1 MKKFYFLFLLTLL
14 PLMTS
19 AAGQVEIEG
28 IWYVLESNT
37 KTASVVSNPNGKY
50 SGFIDIPESVTYG
63 EVTYSVTSIDRGAF
77 YACSSLTSI
86 NIPNSVTSIGTQAF
100 DNCSSLTSIT
110 IPNSLTSIGSNAF
123 NNCSGLT
130 LIIVDANNPKYD
142 SRGNCNTIIETAT
155 NTLISGCLKTVIP
168 NSVTSIG
175 RSAFYGCSVL
185 SSITIPNSVTSIGKS
200 AFSGCS
206 GLTSVIVKRET
217 PVDITSDVFTNR
229 ANATLYVPQGCIA
242 AYKAADYW
250 KEFKEIKEIQEGNIV
265 FADANVKAFCVAN
278 WDKDNDGELSMEE
291 AAAVTDLGNVFWPY
305 GTIRSFDELKY
316 FTGLTS
322 IGEWA
327 FFLCSGLTSV
337 TIPNSVTSIGSNA
350 FNNCSSLTS
359 IEIPNS
365 VTSIGE
371 RAFAGCSAFSSVTIP
386 NNVTSIGEGAF
397 SGCSGLTSIIVE
409 SGNTKY
415 DSRDNCNAIIETAS
429 NTLTAG
435 CKNTVIPN
443 SVTSIS
449 ELAFSGCS
457 GLTSIEI
464 SNIVTSIGISAF
476 FGCTGLTSITI
487 PNSVT
492 SIGTRAFSGCSG
504 LISINVAANN
514 PKYDSRDNCNALI
527 ETATNTLIA
536 GCKKTVIPNS
546 VTNIGERAFFGCTGL
561 TSIEIPQ
568 GVTSIGEWAFY
579 HCAGLTS
586 VTIPNG
592 VTSIGMEA
600 FSLCESLTSVTI
612 PNSVTCIGDY
622 AFTRC
627 SDLTSVTIPN
637 SVTSISEGAFI
648 SCIGLTSVVVKR
660 KTPVDITSDV
670 FTNRGNATLY
680 VPQGC
685 IAAYKAADYWKEFKE
700 IKEIQEV
707 LTLKGEGTFDNPYL
721 IGTAEE
727 LKEFNDML
735 ASNDGL
741 CAKLIADIVLNAN
754 VLDANY
760 NLNGDGSQFE
770 QWTPHGNDKGYFNGA
785 GHTISG
791 LYINNSKEYQALF
804 ESASRIDSLGVVD
817 SYIKAYRHAG
827 GLCSWLRNGT
837 NNGGKISS
845 CYFDGVVI
853 ATEDKAGGISAH
865 MGNGYEGG
873 LANSIEN
880 CYNKGHINGKNHV
893 GGICGSAYSLTS
905 SNSDF
910 IENCYNIGIVSAEW
924 TDCGDICGYADNA
937 QGTKVSAAARK
948 CYSLSGACTKK
959 GEGYTGIIKSL
970 NEFNDGSVCSLL
982 NNGGGHFHQ
991 SVGVDDYPILWRK
1004 TNDNINDNIG
1014 TVAEVVDLGLSVKWA
1029 SWNVGAD
1036 KPEGLGNL
1044 YAWGELEPK
1053 TDYSTSTYKF
1063 YSNGYTKYGSV
1074 DNKYQLDSEDDVA
1087 KQKWGDKWRI
1097 PTIEEQKELKEKC
1110 TFTKTEL
1117 NGVPVTKVTGPN
1129 GNFIYFPYPGNFTG
1143 QTLYFKNDVG
1153 SYWSSDLES
1162 DSYAKDLDFLSG
1174 MPDLNG
1180 DSRYHGQS
1188 IRPVYAE
1195 ATTSKDDFGTVADVV
1210 DLGLSVKWAS
1220 WNLGASEIGDYGKL
1234 YGAGDPTGLNISTN
1248 AEEYYF
1254 KDGESICGTEYD
1266 LAHVKWGGNWRMPTF
1281 EELKELKEK
1290 CTWEANVT
1298 INGVLGSV
1306 ATGPNGNSIFIPYAG
1321 SRHEH
1326 EIYDK
1331 DYRGSLYSGN
1341 MGSPSYASGYMDLD
1355 ILNDGRFQMDGCRNW
1370 VGQSIRP
1377 VYIQTITPVDEN
1389 DGVDYGNG
1397 DINEDTG
1404 LNSNVIGNIYYN
1416 IGDDKGEYSSTEGCI
1431 TLRKATS
1438 DSDMNDLVGKDI
1450 FGEDFK
1456 KGFTGIVFMVQA
1468 GQGTIKV
1475 NAESVGNMTLKVKIG
1490 SNAPMTFELEG
1501 KMKASIPYSVTKPTY
1516 VYIYGGETS
1525 TANAGG
1531 LRAVSSDNALK
1542 IYGIE
1547 WSDEVTS
1554 IKSINRDVETKDVIY
1569 NLNGQRMRTPTKGI
1583 NIINGKKVMVK

>member
-19 AAGQVEIEG
+19 AAGQVEIDG
-28 IWYVLESNT
+28 IWYVLDSISDT
-37 KTASVVSNPNGKY
+37 KTASVASNPSGKY
-50 SGFIDIPESVTYG
+50 SGSIDIPESVTYG
-63 EVTYSVTSIDRGAF
+63 EVTYSVTSIGDDAF
-77 YACSSLTSI
+77 YYCPGLISVT
-86 NIPNSVTSIGTQAF
+86 IPNSVTSIGRWAF
-100 DNCSSLTSIT
+100 CVCGSLTSIT
-110 IPNSLTSIGSNAF
+110 IPNSVTTIGNAAF
-123 NNCSGLT
+123 CGCSGLT
-130 LIIVDANNPKYD
+130 
-142 SRGNCNTIIETAT
+142 
-155 NTLISGCLKTVIP
+155 
-168 NSVTSIG
+168 
-175 RSAFYGCSVL
+175 
-185 SSITIPNSVTSIGKS
+185 SITIPNSVTSIGIQ
-200 AFSGCS
+200 AFQS
-206 GLTSVIVKRET
+206 
-217 PVDITSDVFTNR
+217 
-229 ANATLYVPQGCIA
+229 
-242 AYKAADYW
+242 
-250 KEFKEIKEIQEGNIV
+250 
-265 FADANVKAFCVAN
+265 
-278 WDKDNDGELSMEE
+278 
-291 AAAVTDLGNVFWPY
+291 
-305 GTIRSFDELKY
+305 
-316 FTGLTS
+316 
-322 IGEWA
+322 
-327 FFLCSGLTSV
+327 CSGLTSV

-350 FNNCSSLTS
+350 FDY
-359 IEIPNS
+359 
-365 VTSIGE
+365 
-371 RAFAGCSAFSSVTIP
+371 
-386 NNVTSIGEGAF
+386 
-397 SGCSGLTSIIVE
+397 CSGLTSIIVDA
-409 SGNTKY
+409 NNLKY
-415 DSRDNCNAIIETAS
+415 DSRDNCNAIIEKRT
-429 NTLTAG
+429 TELIWG

-443 SVTSIS
+443 SVTSIGHT
-449 ELAFSGCS
+449 AFSK
-457 GLTSIEI
+457 
-464 SNIVTSIGISAF
+464 
-476 FGCTGLTSITI
+476 CTGLTSITI
-487 PNSVT
+487 PSSVT
-492 SIGTRAFSGCSG
+492 SIDGGAFFGCSS
-504 LISINVAANN
+504 LTSINVDANN

-536 GCKKTVIPNS
+536 GCKNTV
-546 VTNIGERAFFGCTGL
+546 
-561 TSIEIPQ
+561 
-568 GVTSIGEWAFY
+568 
-579 HCAGLTS
+579 
-586 VTIPNG
+586 IPNG
-592 VTSIGMEA
+592 VTSIFILA
-600 FSLCESLTSVTI
+600 FY
-612 PNSVTCIGDY
+612 G
-622 AFTRC
+622 C
-627 SDLTSVTIPN
+627 SGLISIEIPN
-637 SVTSISEGAFI
+637 SVTSIGSLAFSNCSSLTSIEIPNNVTSLGSGAFEDC
-648 SCIGLTSVVVKR
+648 SGLTSVVVKR
-660 KTPVDITSDV
+660 ETPVDITSDV
-670 FTNRGNATLY
+670 FTNRANATLY

-837 NNGGKISS
+837 NTGGKISS

-982 NNGGGHFHQ
+982 NNGGGQFHQ

-1004 TNDNINDNIG
+1004 TNDNTNDNIG
-1014 TVAEVVDLGLSVKWA
+1014 TVADVVDLGLSVKWA

-1097 PTIEEQKELKEKC
+1097 PTIEELKELKEKC

-1143 QTLYFKNDVG
+1143 TTLYFENSIG

-1162 DSYAKDLDFLSG
+1162 DSYAKDLDFLGG

-1220 WNLGASEIGDYGKL
+1220 WNVGADKPEGLGNLYAWGELEPKTDYSTSTYKFYSNGYTKYGSVDNKYQLDSEDDVAKQ
-1234 YGAGDPTGLNISTN
+1234 
-1248 AEEYYF
+1248 
-1254 KDGESICGTEYD
+1254 
-1266 LAHVKWGGNWRMPTF
+1266 KWGDKWRIPTI

-1290 CTWEANVT
+1290 CTFTKTEL
-1298 INGVLGSV
+1298 NGVPV
-1306 ATGPNGNSIFIPYAG
+1306 TKVTGPNGNFIYFPYPGNFTGTTLYFENSIG
-1321 SRHEH
+1321 SYWSSDLES
-1326 EIYDK
+1326 D
-1331 DYRGSLYSGN
+1331 
-1341 MGSPSYASGYMDLD
+1341 SYAKDLD
-1355 ILNDGRFQMDGCRNW
+1355 FLGGMPDLNGDSRYH
-1370 VGQSIRP
+1370 GQSIRP
-1377 VYIQTITPVDEN
+1377 VYAEATTSKDDFGTVADVVDLGLSVKWASWNVGASKIADYGGLYGAGDPTGERTNYSIEGYHRVPGECISGSEYDLATVKWGEGWRMPTIDELKELREKCTWESNVIIDGVKGVRGTGPNGNQIFIPCAGTRQGSVNVDKDRVASIWSGNVGSDYPDGYEDLDLYFSGTISINGNRCYIGQSIRPVYVQTITPVDEN

-1531 LRAVSSDNALK
+1531 LRAASSDNALK

>member
-19 AAGQVEIEG
+19 AAGQVEIDG
-28 IWYVLESNT
+28 IWYVLDSISDT
-37 KTASVVSNPNGKY
+37 KTASVASNPNGKY
-50 SGFIDIPESVTYG
+50 SGSIDIPKSVTYG
-63 EVTYSVTSIDRGAF
+63 EVTYSVTSID
-77 YACSSLTSI
+77 
-86 NIPNSVTSIGTQAF
+86 NSAF
-100 DNCSSLTSIT
+100 DHCF
-110 IPNSLTSIGSNAF
+110 GFA
-123 NNCSGLT
+123 
-130 LIIVDANNPKYD
+130 
-142 SRGNCNTIIETAT
+142 
-155 NTLISGCLKTVIP
+155 
-168 NSVTSIG
+168 
-175 RSAFYGCSVL
+175 
-185 SSITIPNSVTSIGKS
+185 SITIPNSVTSIGEGS
-200 AFSGCS
+200 FDGCS
-206 GLTSVIVKRET
+206 GLTSVVVKRET
-217 PVDITSDVFTNR
+217 PVNITSNVFTNR
-229 ANATLYVPQGCIA
+229 DNTTLYVPQGCIA

-265 FADANVKAFCVAN
+265 FADANAKAICVAN
-278 WDKDNDGELSMEE
+278 WDTNSDGELSYAE
-291 AAAVTDLGNVFWPY
+291 AAAVRDLGKAFKENK
-305 GTIRSFDELKY
+305 TITSFDELSY
-316 FTGLTS
+316 FTGVTTIGNAAFFECSGLTSINIPNSVTSIGIQAFSGCSSLASITIPSSLTSIGSNAFDDCTGLTS
-322 IGEWA
+322 IIVDANNPKYDSRDNCNAIIEKRTNKLIWGCNNSVIPNSVTSIRYRA
-327 FFLCSGLTSV
+327 FANCSGLTSV
-337 TIPNSVTSIGSNA
+337 TIPNSVTSIGS
-350 FNNCSSLTS
+350 
-359 IEIPNS
+359 
-365 VTSIGE
+365 
-371 RAFAGCSAFSSVTIP
+371 SAFLS
-386 NNVTSIGEGAF
+386 
-397 SGCSGLTSIIVE
+397 
-409 SGNTKY
+409 
-415 DSRDNCNAIIETAS
+415 CN
-429 NTLTAG
+429 
-435 CKNTVIPN
+435 
-443 SVTSIS
+443 
-449 ELAFSGCS
+449 
-457 GLTSIEI
+457 
-464 SNIVTSIGISAF
+464 
-476 FGCTGLTSITI
+476 
-487 PNSVT
+487 
-492 SIGTRAFSGCSG
+492 
-504 LISINVAANN
+504 
-514 PKYDSRDNCNALI
+514 
-527 ETATNTLIA
+527 
-536 GCKKTVIPNS
+536 
-546 VTNIGERAFFGCTGL
+546 
-561 TSIEIPQ
+561 
-568 GVTSIGEWAFY
+568 
-579 HCAGLTS
+579 
-586 VTIPNG
+586 
-592 VTSIGMEA
+592 
-600 FSLCESLTSVTI
+600 SLTSVI
-612 PNSVTCIGDY
+612 
-622 AFTRC
+622 
-627 SDLTSVTIPN
+627 
-637 SVTSISEGAFI
+637 
-648 SCIGLTSVVVKR
+648 VKR
-660 KTPVDITSDV
+660 ETPVDITSDV

-735 ASNDGL
+735 ASNNGL

-804 ESASRIDSLGVVD
+804 ESASRIDSLGLVD

-837 NNGGKISS
+837 NTGGKISS

-948 CYSLSGACTKK
+948 CYSLSGVCTKK

-982 NNGGGHFHQ
+982 NNGGGQFHQ

-1097 PTIEEQKELKEKC
+1097 PTIEELKELKEKC

-1143 QTLYFKNDVG
+1143 TTLYFENSIG

-1188 IRPVYAE
+1188 IRPVYIE
-1195 ATTSKDDFGTVADVV
+1195 QTNDNIGTVPDII
-1210 DLGLSVKWAS
+1210 DLGLSSGTLWAS
-1220 WNLGASEIGDYGKL
+1220 WNLGASSPEE
-1234 YGAGDPTGLNISTN
+1234 YGAYFAWGETTPKNNYVWST
-1248 AEEYYF
+1248 YKF
-1254 KDGESICGTEYD
+1254 GESSNFTKYNTTDGLTELQLED
-1266 LAHVKWGGNWRMPTF
+1266 DAANVILGKDWRMPTHQ
-1281 EELKELKEK
+1281 EELELVNE
-1290 CTWEANVT
+1290 CTWESVEL
-1298 INGVLGSV
+1298 NGISGYKV
-1306 ATGPNGNSIFIPYAG
+1306 TGPNGNSIFLPRGGLYDGTDYDCDGTAISNANTCGWYWSSTLNSVGSAYAQG
-1321 SRHEH
+1321 LCFFPSLLANVGDHE
-1326 EIYDK
+1326 
-1331 DYRGSLYSGN
+1331 RC
-1341 MGSPSYASGYMDLD
+1341 
-1355 ILNDGRFQMDGCRNW
+1355 DGHN
-1370 VGQSIRP
+1370 IRP
-1377 VYIQTITPVDEN
+1377 VYIRSLTPVDEN

-1531 LRAVSSDNALK
+1531 LRAASSDNALK

-1569 NLNGQRMRTPTKGI
+1569 NLNGQRMRTPRKGI

>member
-19 AAGQVEIEG
+19 AAGQVEIDG
-28 IWYVLESNT
+28 IWYVLDSISDT
-37 KTASVVSNPNGKY
+37 KTASVASNPSGKY
-50 SGFIDIPESVTYG
+50 SGSIDIPESVTYG
-63 EVTYSVTSIDRGAF
+63 EVTYSVTSIGDDAF
-77 YACSSLTSI
+77 YYCPGLISVT
-86 NIPNSVTSIGTQAF
+86 IPNSVTSIGRWAF
-100 DNCSSLTSIT
+100 CVCGSLTSIT
-110 IPNSLTSIGSNAF
+110 IPNSVTTIGNAAF
-123 NNCSGLT
+123 CGCSGLT
-130 LIIVDANNPKYD
+130 
-142 SRGNCNTIIETAT
+142 
-155 NTLISGCLKTVIP
+155 
-168 NSVTSIG
+168 
-175 RSAFYGCSVL
+175 
-185 SSITIPNSVTSIGKS
+185 SITIPNSVTSIGIQ
-200 AFSGCS
+200 AFQS
-206 GLTSVIVKRET
+206 
-217 PVDITSDVFTNR
+217 
-229 ANATLYVPQGCIA
+229 
-242 AYKAADYW
+242 
-250 KEFKEIKEIQEGNIV
+250 
-265 FADANVKAFCVAN
+265 
-278 WDKDNDGELSMEE
+278 
-291 AAAVTDLGNVFWPY
+291 
-305 GTIRSFDELKY
+305 
-316 FTGLTS
+316 
-322 IGEWA
+322 
-327 FFLCSGLTSV
+327 CSGLTSV

-350 FNNCSSLTS
+350 FDY
-359 IEIPNS
+359 
-365 VTSIGE
+365 
-371 RAFAGCSAFSSVTIP
+371 
-386 NNVTSIGEGAF
+386 
-397 SGCSGLTSIIVE
+397 CSGLTSIIVDA
-409 SGNTKY
+409 NNLKY
-415 DSRDNCNAIIETAS
+415 DSRDNCNAIIEKRT
-429 NTLTAG
+429 TELIWG

-443 SVTSIS
+443 SVTSIGHT
-449 ELAFSGCS
+449 AFSK
-457 GLTSIEI
+457 
-464 SNIVTSIGISAF
+464 
-476 FGCTGLTSITI
+476 CTGLTSITI
-487 PNSVT
+487 PSSVT
-492 SIGTRAFSGCSG
+492 SIDGGAFFGCSS
-504 LISINVAANN
+504 LTSINVDANN

-536 GCKKTVIPNS
+536 GCKNTV
-546 VTNIGERAFFGCTGL
+546 
-561 TSIEIPQ
+561 
-568 GVTSIGEWAFY
+568 
-579 HCAGLTS
+579 
-586 VTIPNG
+586 IPNG
-592 VTSIGMEA
+592 VTSIFILA
-600 FSLCESLTSVTI
+600 FY
-612 PNSVTCIGDY
+612 G
-622 AFTRC
+622 C
-627 SDLTSVTIPN
+627 SGLISIEIPN
-637 SVTSISEGAFI
+637 SVTSIGSLAFSNCSSLTSIEIPNNVTSLGSGAFEDC
-648 SCIGLTSVVVKR
+648 SGLTSVVVKR
-660 KTPVDITSDV
+660 ETPVDITSDV
-670 FTNRGNATLY
+670 FTNRANATLY

-837 NNGGKISS
+837 NTGGKISS

-982 NNGGGHFHQ
+982 NNGGGQFHQ

-1004 TNDNINDNIG
+1004 TNDNTNDNIG
-1014 TVAEVVDLGLSVKWA
+1014 TVADVVDLGLSVKWA

-1097 PTIEEQKELKEKC
+1097 PTIEELKELKEKC

-1143 QTLYFKNDVG
+1143 TTLYFENSIG

-1162 DSYAKDLDFLSG
+1162 DSYAKDLDFLGG

-1220 WNLGASEIGDYGKL
+1220 WNVGASKIADYGGL
-1234 YGAGDPTGLNISTN
+1234 YGAGDPTGERTNYSIEGYHRVPGECIS
-1248 AEEYYF
+1248 
-1254 KDGESICGTEYD
+1254 GSEYD
-1266 LAHVKWGGNWRMPTF
+1266 LATVKWGEGWRMPTID
-1281 EELKELKEK
+1281 ELKELREK
-1290 CTWEANVT
+1290 CTWESNV
-1298 INGVLGSV
+1298 IIDGVKGV
-1306 ATGPNGNSIFIPYAG
+1306 RGTGPNGNQIFIPCAG
-1321 SRHEH
+1321 TRQGSVNV
-1326 EIYDK
+1326 DK
-1331 DYRGSLYSGN
+1331 DRVASIWSGN
-1341 MGSPSYASGYMDLD
+1341 VGSDYPDGYEDLD
-1355 ILNDGRFQMDGCRNW
+1355 LYFSGTISINGNRCYI
-1370 VGQSIRP
+1370 GQSIRP
-1377 VYIQTITPVDEN
+1377 VYVQTITPVDEN

-1531 LRAVSSDNALK
+1531 LRAASSDNALK

>member
-19 AAGQVEIEG
+19 AAGLVEIDG
-28 IWYVLESNT
+28 IWYVLDSISGT
-37 KTASVVSNPNGKY
+37 KTASVTSNLNGSY
-50 SGFIDIPESVTYG
+50 SGVIDIPKSVTYG
-63 EVTYSVTSIDRGAF
+63 KVSYSVTSIGYKSF
-77 YACSSLTSI
+77 Y
-86 NIPNSVTSIGTQAF
+86 
-100 DNCSSLTSIT
+100 NCSS
-110 IPNSLTSIGSNAF
+110 
-123 NNCSGLT
+123 
-130 LIIVDANNPKYD
+130 
-142 SRGNCNTIIETAT
+142 
-155 NTLISGCLKTVIP
+155 
-168 NSVTSIG
+168 
-175 RSAFYGCSVL
+175 
-185 SSITIPNSVTSIGKS
+185 
-200 AFSGCS
+200 
-206 GLTSVIVKRET
+206 
-217 PVDITSDVFTNR
+217 
-229 ANATLYVPQGCIA
+229 
-242 AYKAADYW
+242 
-250 KEFKEIKEIQEGNIV
+250 
-265 FADANVKAFCVAN
+265 
-278 WDKDNDGELSMEE
+278 
-291 AAAVTDLGNVFWPY
+291 
-305 GTIRSFDELKY
+305 
-316 FTGLTS
+316 
-322 IGEWA
+322 
-327 FFLCSGLTSV
+327 LTSV
-337 TIPNSVTSIGSNA
+337 TIPNSVTSIGSSA
-350 FNNCSSLTS
+350 FQGCSSLTSVTIPNSVTSIEDGAFLDCSSLTSVTIPNSVTSIGAGTFERTAWYDSQPDGLVYAGSCAYKYKGEMPNNTTISLIEGTTSIVGRAFYGYSGLTS

-365 VTSIGE
+365 VTSIGNN
-371 RAFAGCSAFSSVTIP
+371 AFSY
-386 NNVTSIGEGAF
+386 
-397 SGCSGLTSIIVE
+397 CSGLTSITIPSSVNSIGYQVFYGCSSLTSIKVE

-415 DSRDNCNAIIETAS
+415 DSRDNCNAIIETSS
-429 NTLTAG
+429 NTLIVGSA
-435 CKNTVIPN
+435 NTI
-443 SVTSIS
+443 
-449 ELAFSGCS
+449 
-457 GLTSIEI
+457 
-464 SNIVTSIGISAF
+464 
-476 FGCTGLTSITI
+476 I

-492 SIGTRAFSGCSG
+492 SIGKGAFEGRSS
-504 LISINVAANN
+504 LTSI
-514 PKYDSRDNCNALI
+514 
-527 ETATNTLIA
+527 TF
-536 GCKKTVIPNS
+536 PNS
-546 VTNIGERAFFGCTGL
+546 VTEIQYEAFMHCTGL
-561 TSIEIPQ
+561 TSIELPS
-568 GVTSIGEWAFY
+568 SIKHIEGRAFTG
-579 HCAGLTS
+579 CSITT
-586 VTIPNG
+586 VTIPRSVTNIAKRNG
-592 VTSIGMEA
+592 ESPFHGCNSLISIIVESGNTVYDSRNNCNAIIETATNELIAGCKTTIIPNSVASIGYNSMCSFKDLTSI
-600 FSLCESLTSVTI
+600 SI
-612 PNSVTCIGDY
+612 PNSVTSI
-622 AFTRC
+622 AFGAFQNC
-627 SDLTSVTIPN
+627 GLTSVTIPN
-637 SVTSISEGAFI
+637 SVTSIDSYAF
-648 SCIGLTSVVVKR
+648 SGCSGLTSVIVKR
-660 KTPVDITSDV
+660 ETPVDITSDV

-837 NNGGKISS
+837 NTGGKISS

-948 CYSLSGACTKK
+948 CYSLSGVCTKK

-982 NNGGGHFHQ
+982 NNGGGQFHQ

-1004 TNDNINDNIG
+1004 TNDIINDNIG

-1143 QTLYFKNDVG
+1143 TTLYFENSIG

-1162 DSYAKDLDFLSG
+1162 DSYAKDLDLLSG

-1188 IRPVYAE
+1188 IRPVYIE
-1195 ATTSKDDFGTVADVV
+1195 QTNDNIGTVPDII
-1210 DLGLSVKWAS
+1210 DLGLSSGTLWAS
-1220 WNLGASEIGDYGKL
+1220 WNLGASSPEE
-1234 YGAGDPTGLNISTN
+1234 YGAYFAWGETTPKNNYDWST
-1248 AEEYYF
+1248 YKF
-1254 KDGESICGTEYD
+1254 GESSNFTKYNTTDGLTELQLED
-1266 LAHVKWGGNWRMPTF
+1266 DAANVILGKDWRMPTHQ
-1281 EELKELKEK
+1281 EELELVNE
-1290 CTWEANVT
+1290 CTWESVEL
-1298 INGVLGSV
+1298 NGISGYKV
-1306 ATGPNGNSIFIPYAG
+1306 TGPNGNSIFLPRGGLYDGTDYDCDGTAISNANTCGWYWSSTLNSVGSAYAQG
-1321 SRHEH
+1321 LCFFPSLLANVGDHE
-1326 EIYDK
+1326 
-1331 DYRGSLYSGN
+1331 RC
-1341 MGSPSYASGYMDLD
+1341 
-1355 ILNDGRFQMDGCRNW
+1355 DGHN
-1370 VGQSIRP
+1370 IRP
-1377 VYIQTITPVDEN
+1377 VYIRSLTPVDEN

-1531 LRAVSSDNALK
+1531 LRAASSDNALK

>member
-19 AAGQVEIEG
+19 AAGQVEIDG
-28 IWYVLESNT
+28 IWYVLDSISDT
-37 KTASVVSNPNGKY
+37 KTASVASNPSGKY
-50 SGFIDIPESVTYG
+50 SGSIDIPESVTYG
-63 EVTYSVTSIDRGAF
+63 EVTYSVTSIGDDAF
-77 YACSSLTSI
+77 YYC
-86 NIPNSVTSIGTQAF
+86 P
-100 DNCSSLTSIT
+100 
-110 IPNSLTSIGSNAF
+110 
-123 NNCSGLT
+123 GL
-130 LIIVDANNPKYD
+130 I
-142 SRGNCNTIIETAT
+142 
-155 NTLISGCLKTVIP
+155 
-168 NSVTSIG
+168 
-175 RSAFYGCSVL
+175 
-185 SSITIPNSVTSIGKS
+185 
-200 AFSGCS
+200 
-206 GLTSVIVKRET
+206 
-217 PVDITSDVFTNR
+217 
-229 ANATLYVPQGCIA
+229 
-242 AYKAADYW
+242 
-250 KEFKEIKEIQEGNIV
+250 
-265 FADANVKAFCVAN
+265 
-278 WDKDNDGELSMEE
+278 
-291 AAAVTDLGNVFWPY
+291 
-305 GTIRSFDELKY
+305 
-316 FTGLTS
+316 
-322 IGEWA
+322 
-327 FFLCSGLTSV
+327 SV

-350 FNNCSSLTS
+350 FDY
-359 IEIPNS
+359 
-365 VTSIGE
+365 
-371 RAFAGCSAFSSVTIP
+371 
-386 NNVTSIGEGAF
+386 
-397 SGCSGLTSIIVE
+397 CSGLTSIIVDA
-409 SGNTKY
+409 NNLKY
-415 DSRDNCNAIIETAS
+415 DSRDNCNAIIEKRT
-429 NTLTAG
+429 TELIWG

-443 SVTSIS
+443 SVTSIGHT
-449 ELAFSGCS
+449 AFSK
-457 GLTSIEI
+457 
-464 SNIVTSIGISAF
+464 
-476 FGCTGLTSITI
+476 CTGLTSITI
-487 PNSVT
+487 PSSVT
-492 SIGTRAFSGCSG
+492 SIDGGAFFGCSS
-504 LISINVAANN
+504 LTSINVDANN

-536 GCKKTVIPNS
+536 GCKNTV
-546 VTNIGERAFFGCTGL
+546 
-561 TSIEIPQ
+561 
-568 GVTSIGEWAFY
+568 
-579 HCAGLTS
+579 
-586 VTIPNG
+586 IPNG
-592 VTSIGMEA
+592 VTSIFILA
-600 FSLCESLTSVTI
+600 FY
-612 PNSVTCIGDY
+612 G
-622 AFTRC
+622 C
-627 SDLTSVTIPN
+627 SGLISIEIPN
-637 SVTSISEGAFI
+637 SVTSIGSLAFSNCSSLTSIEIPNNVTSLGSGAFEDC
-648 SCIGLTSVVVKR
+648 SGLTSVVVKR
-660 KTPVDITSDV
+660 ETPVDITSDV
-670 FTNRGNATLY
+670 FTNRANATLY

-837 NNGGKISS
+837 NTGGKISS

-982 NNGGGHFHQ
+982 NNGGGQFHQ

-1004 TNDNINDNIG
+1004 TNDNTNDNIG
-1014 TVAEVVDLGLSVKWA
+1014 TVADVVDLGLSVKWA

-1097 PTIEEQKELKEKC
+1097 PTIEELKELKEKC

-1143 QTLYFKNDVG
+1143 TTLYFENSIG

-1162 DSYAKDLDFLSG
+1162 DSYAKDLDFLGG

-1220 WNLGASEIGDYGKL
+1220 WNVGASKIADYGGL
-1234 YGAGDPTGLNISTN
+1234 YGAGDPTGERTNYSIEGYHRVPGECIS
-1248 AEEYYF
+1248 
-1254 KDGESICGTEYD
+1254 GSEYD
-1266 LAHVKWGGNWRMPTF
+1266 LATVKWGEGWRMPTID
-1281 EELKELKEK
+1281 ELKELREK
-1290 CTWEANVT
+1290 CTWESNV
-1298 INGVLGSV
+1298 IIDGVKGV
-1306 ATGPNGNSIFIPYAG
+1306 RGTGPNGNQIFIPCAG
-1321 SRHEH
+1321 TRQGSVNV
-1326 EIYDK
+1326 DK
-1331 DYRGSLYSGN
+1331 DRVASIWSGN
-1341 MGSPSYASGYMDLD
+1341 VGSDYPDGYEDLD
-1355 ILNDGRFQMDGCRNW
+1355 LYFSGTISINGNRCYI
-1370 VGQSIRP
+1370 GQSIRP
-1377 VYIQTITPVDEN
+1377 VYVQTITPVDEN

-1531 LRAVSSDNALK
+1531 LRAASSDNALK

>member
-19 AAGQVEIEG
+19 AAGQVEIDG
-28 IWYVLESNT
+28 IWYVLDSISDT
-37 KTASVVSNPNGKY
+37 KTASVASNPSGKY
-50 SGFIDIPESVTYG
+50 SGSIDIPESVTYG
-63 EVTYSVTSIDRGAF
+63 EVTYSVTSIGDDAF
-77 YACSSLTSI
+77 YYCPGLISVT
-86 NIPNSVTSIGTQAF
+86 IPNSVTSIGRWAF
-100 DNCSSLTSIT
+100 CVCGSLTSIT
-110 IPNSLTSIGSNAF
+110 IPNSVTTIGNAAF
-123 NNCSGLT
+123 CGCSGLT
-130 LIIVDANNPKYD
+130 
-142 SRGNCNTIIETAT
+142 
-155 NTLISGCLKTVIP
+155 
-168 NSVTSIG
+168 
-175 RSAFYGCSVL
+175 
-185 SSITIPNSVTSIGKS
+185 SITIPNSVTSIGIQ
-200 AFSGCS
+200 AFQS
-206 GLTSVIVKRET
+206 
-217 PVDITSDVFTNR
+217 
-229 ANATLYVPQGCIA
+229 
-242 AYKAADYW
+242 
-250 KEFKEIKEIQEGNIV
+250 
-265 FADANVKAFCVAN
+265 
-278 WDKDNDGELSMEE
+278 
-291 AAAVTDLGNVFWPY
+291 
-305 GTIRSFDELKY
+305 
-316 FTGLTS
+316 
-322 IGEWA
+322 
-327 FFLCSGLTSV
+327 CSGLTSV

-350 FNNCSSLTS
+350 FDY
-359 IEIPNS
+359 
-365 VTSIGE
+365 
-371 RAFAGCSAFSSVTIP
+371 
-386 NNVTSIGEGAF
+386 
-397 SGCSGLTSIIVE
+397 CSGLTSIIVDA
-409 SGNTKY
+409 NNLKY
-415 DSRDNCNAIIETAS
+415 DSRDNCNAIIEKRT
-429 NTLTAG
+429 TELIWG

-443 SVTSIS
+443 SVTSIGHT
-449 ELAFSGCS
+449 AFSK
-457 GLTSIEI
+457 
-464 SNIVTSIGISAF
+464 
-476 FGCTGLTSITI
+476 CTGLTSITI
-487 PNSVT
+487 PSSVT
-492 SIGTRAFSGCSG
+492 SIDGGAFFGCSS
-504 LISINVAANN
+504 LTSINVDANN

-536 GCKKTVIPNS
+536 GCKNTV
-546 VTNIGERAFFGCTGL
+546 
-561 TSIEIPQ
+561 
-568 GVTSIGEWAFY
+568 
-579 HCAGLTS
+579 
-586 VTIPNG
+586 IPNG
-592 VTSIGMEA
+592 VTSIFILA
-600 FSLCESLTSVTI
+600 FY
-612 PNSVTCIGDY
+612 G
-622 AFTRC
+622 C
-627 SDLTSVTIPN
+627 SGLISIEIPN
-637 SVTSISEGAFI
+637 SVTSIGSLAFSNCSSLTSIEIPNNVTSLGSGAFEDC
-648 SCIGLTSVVVKR
+648 SGLTSVVVKR
-660 KTPVDITSDV
+660 ETPVDITSDV
-670 FTNRGNATLY
+670 FTNRANATLY

-837 NNGGKISS
+837 NTGGKISS

-982 NNGGGHFHQ
+982 NNGGGQFHQ

-1004 TNDNINDNIG
+1004 TNDNTNDNIG
-1014 TVAEVVDLGLSVKWA
+1014 TVADVVDLGLSVKWA

-1097 PTIEEQKELKEKC
+1097 PTIEELKELKEKC

-1143 QTLYFKNDVG
+1143 TTLYFENSIG

-1220 WNLGASEIGDYGKL
+1220 WNVGASKIADYGGL
-1234 YGAGDPTGLNISTN
+1234 YGAGDPTGERTNYSIEGYHRVPGECIS
-1248 AEEYYF
+1248 
-1254 KDGESICGTEYD
+1254 GSEYD
-1266 LAHVKWGGNWRMPTF
+1266 LATVKWGEGWRMPTID
-1281 EELKELKEK
+1281 ELKELREK
-1290 CTWEANVT
+1290 CTWESNV
-1298 INGVLGSV
+1298 IIDGVKGV
-1306 ATGPNGNSIFIPYAG
+1306 RGTGPNGNQIFIPCAG
-1321 SRHEH
+1321 TRQGSVNV
-1326 EIYDK
+1326 DK
-1331 DYRGSLYSGN
+1331 DRVASIWSGN
-1341 MGSPSYASGYMDLD
+1341 VGSDYPDGYEDLD
-1355 ILNDGRFQMDGCRNW
+1355 LYFSGTISINGNRCYI
-1370 VGQSIRP
+1370 GQSIRP
-1377 VYIQTITPVDEN
+1377 VYVQTITPVDEN

-1531 LRAVSSDNALK
+1531 LRAASSDNALK

>member
-19 AAGQVEIEG
+19 AAGQVEIDG
-28 IWYVLESNT
+28 IWYVLDSISDT
-37 KTASVVSNPNGKY
+37 KTASVASNPSGKY
-50 SGFIDIPESVTYG
+50 SGSIDIPESVTYG
-63 EVTYSVTSIDRGAF
+63 EVTYSVTSIGDDAF
-77 YACSSLTSI
+77 YYCPGLISVT
-86 NIPNSVTSIGTQAF
+86 IPNSVTSIGRWAF
-100 DNCSSLTSIT
+100 CVCGSLTSIT
-110 IPNSLTSIGSNAF
+110 IPNSVTTIGNAAF
-123 NNCSGLT
+123 CGCSGLT
-130 LIIVDANNPKYD
+130 
-142 SRGNCNTIIETAT
+142 
-155 NTLISGCLKTVIP
+155 
-168 NSVTSIG
+168 
-175 RSAFYGCSVL
+175 
-185 SSITIPNSVTSIGKS
+185 SITIPNSVTSIGIQ
-200 AFSGCS
+200 AFQS
-206 GLTSVIVKRET
+206 
-217 PVDITSDVFTNR
+217 
-229 ANATLYVPQGCIA
+229 
-242 AYKAADYW
+242 
-250 KEFKEIKEIQEGNIV
+250 
-265 FADANVKAFCVAN
+265 
-278 WDKDNDGELSMEE
+278 
-291 AAAVTDLGNVFWPY
+291 
-305 GTIRSFDELKY
+305 
-316 FTGLTS
+316 
-322 IGEWA
+322 
-327 FFLCSGLTSV
+327 CSGLTSV

-350 FNNCSSLTS
+350 FDY
-359 IEIPNS
+359 
-365 VTSIGE
+365 
-371 RAFAGCSAFSSVTIP
+371 
-386 NNVTSIGEGAF
+386 
-397 SGCSGLTSIIVE
+397 CSGLTSIIVDA
-409 SGNTKY
+409 NNLKY
-415 DSRDNCNAIIETAS
+415 DSRDNCNAIIEKRT
-429 NTLTAG
+429 TELIWG

-443 SVTSIS
+443 SVTSIGHT
-449 ELAFSGCS
+449 AFSK
-457 GLTSIEI
+457 
-464 SNIVTSIGISAF
+464 
-476 FGCTGLTSITI
+476 CTGLTSITI
-487 PNSVT
+487 PSSVT
-492 SIGTRAFSGCSG
+492 SIDGGAFFGCSS
-504 LISINVAANN
+504 LTSINVDANN

-536 GCKKTVIPNS
+536 GCKNTV
-546 VTNIGERAFFGCTGL
+546 
-561 TSIEIPQ
+561 
-568 GVTSIGEWAFY
+568 
-579 HCAGLTS
+579 
-586 VTIPNG
+586 IPNG
-592 VTSIGMEA
+592 VTSIFILA
-600 FSLCESLTSVTI
+600 FYGCSGLISIEI
-612 PNSVTCIGDY
+612 PNSVTRIGSL
-622 AFTRC
+622 AFSNC
-627 SDLTSVTIPN
+627 SSLTSIEIPN
-637 SVTSISEGAFI
+637 NVTSLGSGAFEDC
-648 SCIGLTSVVVKR
+648 SGLTSVVVKR
-660 KTPVDITSDV
+660 ETPVDITSDV
-670 FTNRGNATLY
+670 FTNRANATLY

-837 NNGGKISS
+837 NTGGKISS

-982 NNGGGHFHQ
+982 NNGGGQFHQ

-1004 TNDNINDNIG
+1004 TNDNTNDNIG
-1014 TVAEVVDLGLSVKWA
+1014 TVADVVDLGLSVKWA

-1097 PTIEEQKELKEKC
+1097 PTIEELKELKEKC

-1143 QTLYFKNDVG
+1143 TTLYFENSIG

-1162 DSYAKDLDFLSG
+1162 DSYAKDLDFLGG

-1220 WNLGASEIGDYGKL
+1220 WNVGASKIADYGGL
-1234 YGAGDPTGLNISTN
+1234 YGAGDPTGERTNYSIEGYHRVPGECIS
-1248 AEEYYF
+1248 
-1254 KDGESICGTEYD
+1254 GSEYD
-1266 LAHVKWGGNWRMPTF
+1266 LATVKWGEGWRMPTID
-1281 EELKELKEK
+1281 ELKELREK
-1290 CTWEANVT
+1290 CTWESNV
-1298 INGVLGSV
+1298 IIDGVKGV
-1306 ATGPNGNSIFIPYAG
+1306 RGTGPNGNQIFIPCAG
-1321 SRHEH
+1321 TRQGSVNV
-1326 EIYDK
+1326 DK
-1331 DYRGSLYSGN
+1331 DRVASIWSGN
-1341 MGSPSYASGYMDLD
+1341 VGSDYPDGYEDLD
-1355 ILNDGRFQMDGCRNW
+1355 LYFSGTISINGNRCYI
-1370 VGQSIRP
+1370 GQSIRP
-1377 VYIQTITPVDEN
+1377 VYVQTITPVDEN

-1531 LRAVSSDNALK
+1531 LRAASSDNALK

>member
-1 MKKFYFLFLLTLL
+1 MKKFYFLFLLTLM

-19 AAGQVEIEG
+19 AAGQVEIDG
-28 IWYVLESNT
+28 IWYVLDSISDT
-37 KTASVVSNPNGKY
+37 KTASVASNPNGKY

-63 EVTYSVTSIDRGAF
+63 EVTYSVTSIGDDAF
-77 YACSSLTSI
+77 YYC
-86 NIPNSVTSIGTQAF
+86 P
-100 DNCSSLTSIT
+100 
-110 IPNSLTSIGSNAF
+110 
-123 NNCSGLT
+123 
-130 LIIVDANNPKYD
+130 
-142 SRGNCNTIIETAT
+142 
-155 NTLISGCLKTVIP
+155 
-168 NSVTSIG
+168 
-175 RSAFYGCSVL
+175 
-185 SSITIPNSVTSIGKS
+185 
-200 AFSGCS
+200 
-206 GLTSVIVKRET
+206 
-217 PVDITSDVFTNR
+217 
-229 ANATLYVPQGCIA
+229 
-242 AYKAADYW
+242 
-250 KEFKEIKEIQEGNIV
+250 
-265 FADANVKAFCVAN
+265 
-278 WDKDNDGELSMEE
+278 
-291 AAAVTDLGNVFWPY
+291 
-305 GTIRSFDELKY
+305 
-316 FTGLTS
+316 
-322 IGEWA
+322 
-327 FFLCSGLTSV
+327 GLTSV
-337 TIPNSVTSIGSNA
+337 TIPNSVTSIGSSA
-350 FNNCSSLTS
+350 FQGCSSLTSVTIPNSVTSIEDGAFLDCSSLTSVTIPNSVTSIGAGTFERTAWYDSQPDGLVYAGSCAYKYKGEMPKNTTISLIEGTKSIVGRAFYGYSGLTS

-365 VTSIGE
+365 VTSIGNN
-371 RAFAGCSAFSSVTIP
+371 AFSY
-386 NNVTSIGEGAF
+386 
-397 SGCSGLTSIIVE
+397 CSGLTSITIPSSVNSIGYQVFYGCSSLTSIKVE

-415 DSRDNCNAIIETAS
+415 DSRDNCNAIIETSS
-429 NTLTAG
+429 NTLIVGSA
-435 CKNTVIPN
+435 NTI
-443 SVTSIS
+443 
-449 ELAFSGCS
+449 
-457 GLTSIEI
+457 
-464 SNIVTSIGISAF
+464 
-476 FGCTGLTSITI
+476 I

-492 SIGTRAFSGCSG
+492 SIGYGAFEGRSS
-504 LISINVAANN
+504 LTSI
-514 PKYDSRDNCNALI
+514 
-527 ETATNTLIA
+527 TF
-536 GCKKTVIPNS
+536 PNS
-546 VTNIGERAFFGCTGL
+546 VTEIQYEAFMHCTGL
-561 TSIEIPQ
+561 TSIELPS
-568 GVTSIGEWAFY
+568 SIKHIEGRAFTG
-579 HCAGLTS
+579 CSITT
-586 VTIPNG
+586 VTIPRSVTNIAKRNG
-592 VTSIGMEA
+592 ESPFHGCNSLISIIVESGNTVYDSRNNCNAIIETATNELIAGCKTTIIPNSVASIGYNSMCDFKDLTSI
-600 FSLCESLTSVTI
+600 SI
-612 PNSVTCIGDY
+612 PNSVTSI
-622 AFTRC
+622 AFGAFQNC
-627 SDLTSVTIPN
+627 GLTSVTIPN
-637 SVTSISEGAFI
+637 SVTSIDSYAF
-648 SCIGLTSVVVKR
+648 SGCSGLTSVIVKR
-660 KTPVDITSDV
+660 ETPVDITSDV

-754 VLDANY
+754 VLDVNY

-837 NNGGKISS
+837 NTGGKISS

-948 CYSLSGACTKK
+948 CYSLSGVCTKK

-982 NNGGGHFHQ
+982 NNGGGQFHQ

-1004 TNDNINDNIG
+1004 KNDNINDNIG

-1143 QTLYFKNDVG
+1143 TTLYFENSIG

-1220 WNLGASEIGDYGKL
+1220 WNVGASKIADYGGL
-1234 YGAGDPTGLNISTN
+1234 YGAGDPTGERTNYSIEGYHRVPGECIS
-1248 AEEYYF
+1248 
-1254 KDGESICGTEYD
+1254 GSEYD
-1266 LAHVKWGGNWRMPTF
+1266 LATVKWGEGWRMPTID
-1281 EELKELKEK
+1281 ELKELREK
-1290 CTWEANVT
+1290 CTWESNV
-1298 INGVLGSV
+1298 IIDGVKGV
-1306 ATGPNGNSIFIPYAG
+1306 RGTGPNGNQIFIPCAG
-1321 SRHEH
+1321 TRQGSVNV
-1326 EIYDK
+1326 DK
-1331 DYRGSLYSGN
+1331 DRVASIWSGN
-1341 MGSPSYASGYMDLD
+1341 VGSDYPDGYEDLD
-1355 ILNDGRFQMDGCRNW
+1355 LYFSGTISINGNRCYI
-1370 VGQSIRP
+1370 GQSIRP

-1531 LRAVSSDNALK
+1531 LRAASSDNALK

>member
-19 AAGQVEIEG
+19 AAGQVEIDG
-28 IWYVLESNT
+28 IWYVLDSISDT
-37 KTASVVSNPNGKY
+37 KTASVASNPNGSY
-50 SGFIDIPESVTYG
+50 SGFIDIPKSVTYG
-63 EVTYSVTSIDRGAF
+63 KVTYSVTSIGDDAF
-77 YACSSLTSI
+77 YYC
-86 NIPNSVTSIGTQAF
+86 P
-100 DNCSSLTSIT
+100 
-110 IPNSLTSIGSNAF
+110 
-123 NNCSGLT
+123 GLT
-130 LIIVDANNPKYD
+130 
-142 SRGNCNTIIETAT
+142 
-155 NTLISGCLKTVIP
+155 
-168 NSVTSIG
+168 
-175 RSAFYGCSVL
+175 
-185 SSITIPNSVTSIGKS
+185 SITIPNSVTSIGEGS
-200 AFSGCS
+200 FDGCS
-206 GLTSVIVKRET
+206 GLTS
-217 PVDITSDVFTNR
+217 
-229 ANATLYVPQGCIA
+229 
-242 AYKAADYW
+242 
-250 KEFKEIKEIQEGNIV
+250 
-265 FADANVKAFCVAN
+265 
-278 WDKDNDGELSMEE
+278 M
-291 AAAVTDLGNVFWPY
+291 
-305 GTIRSFDELKY
+305 
-316 FTGLTS
+316 
-322 IGEWA
+322 
-327 FFLCSGLTSV
+327 
-337 TIPNSVTSIGSNA
+337 
-350 FNNCSSLTS
+350 
-359 IEIPNS
+359 
-365 VTSIGE
+365 
-371 RAFAGCSAFSSVTIP
+371 
-386 NNVTSIGEGAF
+386 
-397 SGCSGLTSIIVE
+397 IVE
-409 SGNTKY
+409 PGNTKY

-429 NTLTAG
+429 NTLIAG

-443 SVTSIS
+443 SVTSIGWY
-449 ELAFSGCS
+449 AFY
-457 GLTSIEI
+457 
-464 SNIVTSIGISAF
+464 
-476 FGCTGLTSITI
+476 GCTGLTSITI

-492 SIGTRAFSGCSG
+492 SIGNGAFFGCSG
-504 LISINVAANN
+504 LTSI
-514 PKYDSRDNCNALI
+514 
-527 ETATNTLIA
+527 T
-536 GCKKTVIPNS
+536 IPNS
-546 VTNIGERAFFGCTGL
+546 VT
-561 TSIEIPQ
+561 
-568 GVTSIGEWAFY
+568 SIGIQAFQS
-579 HCAGLTS
+579 CSG
-586 VTIPNG
+586 
-592 VTSIGMEA
+592 
-600 FSLCESLTSVTI
+600 LTSVTI
-612 PNSVTCIGDY
+612 PNSVTRIGDI
-622 AFTRC
+622 AFMDC
-627 SDLTSVTIPN
+627 SGLTSITIPNSVTRIGSVAFRGCSGLVSIKVESENLMYDSRDNCNAIIETATNALIAGCKNTVIPNSVTSIGNLAFFKCSGLTSITIPNSVTNIGESAFYGCSGLTAITFPNSVKSIGEKAFYGCTGFTSITIPN
-637 SVTSISEGAFI
+637 SVTSISAVAFRGCSGLVSI
-648 SCIGLTSVVVKR
+648 KVESENLMYDSRDNCNAIIEKATNTLIAGCKNTVIPNSVTSIGGHAFSECSGLTSITIPNSVTSIGHGAFQSCSGLTSITIPNSVTSIGHGAFEGCSALISITIPNRVTSIGEWGFSSCTSLTSVIVKR
-660 KTPVDITSDV
+660 ETPINITSNV

-754 VLDANY
+754 VLDVNY

-837 NNGGKISS
+837 NTGGKISS

-948 CYSLSGACTKK
+948 CYSLSGVCTKK

-982 NNGGGHFHQ
+982 NNGGGQFHQ

-1143 QTLYFKNDVG
+1143 TTLYFENSIG

-1188 IRPVYAE
+1188 IRPVYIE
-1195 ATTSKDDFGTVADVV
+1195 QTNDNIGTVPDII
-1210 DLGLSVKWAS
+1210 DLGLSSGTLWAS
-1220 WNLGASEIGDYGKL
+1220 WNLGASSPEE
-1234 YGAGDPTGLNISTN
+1234 YGAYFAWGETTPKNNYDWST
-1248 AEEYYF
+1248 YKF
-1254 KDGESICGTEYD
+1254 GESSNFTKYNTTDGLTELQLED
-1266 LAHVKWGGNWRMPTF
+1266 DAANVILGKDWRMPTHQ
-1281 EELKELKEK
+1281 EELELVNE
-1290 CTWEANVT
+1290 CTWESVEL
-1298 INGVLGSV
+1298 NGISGYKV
-1306 ATGPNGNSIFIPYAG
+1306 TGPNGNSIFLPRGGLYDGTDYDCDGTTISNANTCGWYWSSTLNSVGSAYAQG
-1321 SRHEH
+1321 LCFFPSLLANVGDHE
-1326 EIYDK
+1326 
-1331 DYRGSLYSGN
+1331 RC
-1341 MGSPSYASGYMDLD
+1341 
-1355 ILNDGRFQMDGCRNW
+1355 DGHN
-1370 VGQSIRP
+1370 IRP
-1377 VYIQTITPVDEN
+1377 VYIRSLTPVDEN

-1531 LRAVSSDNALK
+1531 LRAASSDNALK